1 MSLEINRAV
10 LFGYWLHFCYG
21 GLLQRL
27 RSSSFA
33 MRVLTATLSRATI
46 FESPHLNA
54 VRT

>member
-1 MSLEINRAV
+1 MSLEINRAA

-21 GLLQRL
+21 DFLYRL
-27 RSSSFA
+27 RSSPFA
-33 MRVLTATLSRATI
+33 MRVLAATVSRATI